1 MEKKLRF
8 YKEEGRWYADVPEH
22 TKEDNEMVFGSDEFL
37 DVISNNKTEVTLAVT
52 TDEPKKG
59 YYIKLALIMH
69 DDDGGEYII
78 SRPLADELNEMGFT
92 VWICNVTHTVFGE
105 HPEVMYLTEIK
116 DETNLLKKLFKNKR
130 SR

>member
-8 YKEEGRWYADVPEH
+8 YKEDGRWYADVPEH

-37 DVISNNKTEVTLAVT
+37 DVISNNKTGVTLTVT

-59 YYIKLALIMH
+59 YYIKFALIMH

-78 SRPLADELNEMGFT
+78 SGPLADELNEMGFT

-105 HPEVMYLTEIK
+105 HPEVMYLTGIK
-116 DETNLLKKLFKNKR
+116 TENSLLQKLLKK
-130 SR
+130 